1 MSFLFTLISLIISI
15 YALVKVRSIESK
27 LNASSNPNIPQGVD
41 QKTPPTISQIPNQ
54 SHSPT
59 IPIPKNSPDPFQRLW
74 RWFSHEWPL
83 KTGAL
88 FILIGFV
95 WLVSYAFLN
104 NWIGPTGRITF
115 GLIIGALTLFGGERR
130 IKSVQSQGIT
140 LVGLGSGIMIISV
153 YAAQEVYQMFP
164 STVALMLILLTTILT
179 TFISL
184 RHRVRSLAIFALIIG
199 MIAPILIGST
209 EKSIFGLYSYLLV
222 ITLGTIWIANRYAWK
237 ILTPLSLLAV
247 TIYSL
252 EYFLYGIF
260 SQGTQLSANIT
271 PIEMTQL
278 QFISITFI
286 SIFYFTSLAS
296 IVTSKKAMNYDLI
309 SAAGVA
315 AFSLGWINGLVPEHF
330 KSIIVLFTAL
340 SFAFGAYAI
349 YIKTKIPSAVQIY
362 TAISMVLLAIATAY
376 QFDGPV
382 LIIAFSLEA
391 LILPIFS
398 DRFIGGSM
406 TKYMLLYFILPFMLS
421 FESITSPWRETN
433 DMVIGT
439 VVTTSFLLSGVYF
452 YYQNKENEK
461 TIHTL
466 SLGLSI
472 IGGIYGLIWIWQ
484 ILDSLFMG
492 EYTARVIS
500 LFLYTII
507 GLSCYI
513 TGEIKLRKILQR
525 FGLGILIYVIGRL
538 LIVEVW
544 DMELVPRIITF
555 FLIGLMFIGSVLLR
569 KTAKNHAQ

>member
-15 YALVKVRSIESK
+15 YALVKIHSIESK
-27 LNASSNPNIPQGVD
+27 LNASSNPNIPQVVD
-41 QKTPPTISQIPNQ
+41 QKTPPIISQIQNQ
-54 SHSPT
+54 SHSQT

-74 RWFSHEWPL
+74 SWFSHEWPL

-130 IKSVQSQGIT
+130 IKSIQSQGIT

-199 MIAPILIGST
+199 MIAPILIGSS
-209 EKSIFGLYSYLLV
+209 EKSILGLYSYLLV

-247 TIYSL
+247 TIYSM

-260 SQGTQLSANIT
+260 SQGTQLSAHIT

-286 SIFYFTSLAS
+286 SIYYFTSLAS
-296 IVTSKKAMNYDLI
+296 IVTSKKATNYDLI

-439 VVTTSFLLSGVYF
+439 VVTASFLLSGVYF

-513 TGEIKLRKILQR
+513 TGEIQLRKILQR

-544 DMELVPRIITF
+544 DMEMVPRIITF

>member
-15 YALVKVRSIESK
+15 YALVKIRSLESK
-27 LNASSNPNIPQGVD
+27 LNASSNPNIPQVVD

-54 SHSPT
+54 SHSQT

-74 RWFSHEWPL
+74 SWFSHEWPL

-130 IKSVQSQGIT
+130 IKSIQSQGIT

-199 MIAPILIGST
+199 MIAPILIGSS
-209 EKSIFGLYSYLLV
+209 EKSILGLYSYLLV

-247 TIYSL
+247 TIYSM

-260 SQGTQLSANIT
+260 SQGTQLSAHIT

-286 SIFYFTSLAS
+286 SIYYFTSLAS
-296 IVTSKKAMNYDLI
+296 IVTSKKATNYDLI

-439 VVTTSFLLSGVYF
+439 VVTASFLLSGVYF

-513 TGEIKLRKILQR
+513 TGEIQLRKILQR

-544 DMELVPRIITF
+544 DMEMVPRIITF

>member
-1 MSFLFTLISLIISI
+1 MTFLFTLISLIISLYVLI
-15 YALVKVRSIESK
+15 KIRSLESK
-27 LNASSNPNIPQGVD
+27 LNSSQNTN
-41 QKTPPTISQIPNQ
+41 ISQTPEPKIQPMVSQVQ
-54 SHSPT
+54 SQAPFQTVPMTKS
-59 IPIPKNSPDPFQRLW
+59 SPDPFQRLW
-74 RWFSHEWPL
+74 SWYSHEWPL

-130 IKSVQSQGIT
+130 IKSIQSQGIT

-164 STVALMLILLTTILT
+164 STIALMLILLTTILT

-184 RHRVRSLAIFALIIG
+184 KHQVRSLAIFALIIG

-209 EKSIFGLYSYLLV
+209 EKSILGLYSYLLV

-237 ILTPLSLLAV
+237 ILTPLSLIAV

-252 EYFLYGIF
+252 EYFIFGIL
-260 SQGTQLSANIT
+260 SQGSQLSASIT
-271 PIEMTQL
+271 PLEMTQL

-286 SIFYFTSLAS
+286 SIYYFTSLAS
-296 IVTSKKAMNYDLI
+296 IVTTRKATHYDLL
-309 SAAGVA
+309 SATGVA

-330 KSIIVLFTAL
+330 KSIVVLFAAL

-349 YIKTKIPSAVQIY
+349 YFKTKIPSAVQIY
-362 TAISMVLLAIATAY
+362 TGISMILLAIATAY

-433 DMVIGT
+433 DIVIGT
-439 VVTTSFLLSGVYF
+439 IVAASFLLSGMYF

-466 SLGLSI
+466 SLALSI
-472 IGGIYGLIWIWQ
+472 IGGIYGLIWVWQ
-484 ILDSLFMG
+484 LLDSLFTG

-513 TGEIKLRKILQR
+513 TGEIHLRKILQR